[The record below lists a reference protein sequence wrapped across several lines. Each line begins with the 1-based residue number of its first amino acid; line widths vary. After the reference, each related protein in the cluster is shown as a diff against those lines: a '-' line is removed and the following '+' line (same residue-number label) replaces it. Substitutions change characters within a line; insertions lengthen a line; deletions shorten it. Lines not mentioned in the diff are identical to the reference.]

1 VINNCAPKFASEISI
16 NCLRNLPFA
25 LALVNYMHKVTD
37 LRKQNS
43 TGLLLSYK
51 SLSFPLNL
59 MLLFYFPMQLTIL
72 IPTSLKA
79 VVGWMINNY
88 PPPPNKSIF

>member
-1 VINNCAPKFASEISI
+1 MINNCAPKFASEISI

-59 MLLFYFPMQLTIL
+59 MLLFYFPMQARPSYI
-72 IPTSLKA
+72 TSHKLKNC
-79 VVGWMINNY
+79 GGE
-88 PPPPNKSIF
+88 